1 MNIGTH
7 NSLTYLT
14 PKTWWGK
21 LIRFTARCQSID
33 YEKQYELGARVFDV
47 RLWYDK
53 LYDNLFCM
61 EVRHGRIAYEHS
73 YRVLHKMLE
82 FLDKKGDCYVRILC
96 EEDSFAKHDPLAV
109 NKEHEFVKDCKFC
122 ESRYK
127 NIKFFGGN
135 RKYDWKV
142 LYNFKNK
149 DIPTLIDKY
158 SSTTSLFKS
167 NNKFLR
173 IIDDLCPILYA
184 KLKNHKNIEEHKQ
197 SGSKDYLFIDFINI
211 Q

>member
-21 LIRFTARCQSID
+21 LLKFTARCQAVN
-33 YEKQYELGARVFDV
+33 YEEQYRLGARVFDV
-47 RLWYDK
+47 RLWYDD
-53 LYDNLFCM
+53 YMCT
-61 EVRHGRIAYEHS
+61 EIRHGRIVYNISFIA
-73 YRVLHKMLE
+73 LDDMFK
-82 FLDKKGDCYVRILC
+82 FLDEKGDCYVRILC
-96 EEDSFAKHDPLAV
+96 EEDSFAKHDPLAI
-109 NKEHEFVKDCKFC
+109 NKEKSFKESCKYYEEC
-122 ESRYK
+122 YK

-149 DIPTLIDKY
+149 DIPTLVDRY

-167 NNKFLR
+167 DKKWLAVL
-173 IIDDLCPILYA
+173 DDLCPILYA
-184 KLKNHKNIEEHKQ
+184 KLKNHTNREKHLA

-211 Q
+211 D

>member
-21 LIRFTARCQSID
+21 LLKFTARCQSID

-47 RLWYDK
+47 RLWYD
-53 LYDNLFCM
+53 DTMNV
-61 EVRHGRIAYEHS
+61 EIRHGRIAYDHS
-73 YRVLHKMLE
+73 YRTLHKMLE

-96 EEDSFAKHDPLAV
+96 EEDSFAKHNLLAV
-109 NKEHEFVKDCKFC
+109 DKEYEFVEDCEFYENK
-122 ESRYK
+122 YK

-149 DIPTLIDKY
+149 DIPTLIDKN
-158 SSTTSLFKS
+158 SSTTSLFK
-167 NNKFLR
+167 NNNNFLR

-184 KLKNHKNIEEHKQ
+184 KLKNHTNIEKHKQ

>member
-33 YEKQYELGARVFDV
+33 YEKQYEFGARVFDV
-47 RLWYDK
+47 RLWYD
-53 LYDNLFCM
+53 DTMNV
-61 EVRHGRIAYEHS
+61 EIRHGRIAYDHS
-73 YRVLHKMLE
+73 YKTLHKMLE

-96 EEDSFAKHDPLAV
+96 EEDSFAKHNLLAV
-109 NKEHEFVKDCKFC
+109 DKEYEFVEDCEFYENK
-122 ESRYK
+122 YK

-158 SSTTSLFKS
+158 SSTTSLFK
-167 NNKFLR
+167 NNNNFLR

-184 KLKNHKNIEEHKQ
+184 KLKNHTNIEKHKQ

>member
-14 PKTWWGK
+14 PKKWWQK
-21 LIRFTARCQSID
+21 LIKFTAKCQEVD

-47 RLWYDK
+47 RLWYD
-53 LYDNLFCM
+53 DEMNM
-61 EVRHGRIAYEHS
+61 EIRHGRIAYRGKYEI
-73 YRVLHKMLE
+73 LFNMLD

-96 EEDSFAKHDPLAV
+96 EEDSFAKNDPLAID
-109 NKEHEFVKDCKFC
+109 KEKCFINDCEYI
-122 ESRYK
+122 ESSYK

-149 DIPTLIDKY
+149 DIPKLVDKY

-167 NNKFLR
+167 DKKWLAVL
-173 IIDDLCPILYA
+173 DDLYPKLYA
-184 KLKNHKNIEEHKQ
+184 KLKNKQLIKEHNDKE
-197 SGSKDYLFIDFINI
+197 GYLFIDFINI
-211 Q
+211 K

>member
-21 LIRFTARCQSID
+21 LLRFTARCQSID

-47 RLWYDK
+47 RLWYD
-53 LYDNLFCM
+53 DTMNV
-61 EVRHGRIAYEHS
+61 EIRHGRIAYDHS
-73 YRVLHKMLE
+73 YRTLHKMLE

-96 EEDSFAKHDPLAV
+96 EEDSFAKHNLLAV
-109 NKEHEFVKDCKFC
+109 DKEYEFVEDCEFY
-122 ESRYK
+122 ESKYK

-158 SSTTSLFKS
+158 SSTTSLFKND
-167 NNKFLR
+167 NNFLR

-184 KLKNHKNIEEHKQ
+184 KLKNHTNIEKHKQ
-197 SGSKDYLFIDFINI
+197 SGSKYYLFIDFINI

>member
-21 LIRFTARCQSID
+21 LFKFTARCQSID

-47 RLWYDK
+47 RLWYDNDFK
-53 LYDNLFCM
+53 I
-61 EVRHGRIAYEHS
+61 EIRHGRIAYDYS
-73 YRVLHKMLE
+73 YTVLQEMLK
-82 FLDKKGDCYVRILC
+82 FLNKKGDCYVRILC

-109 NKEHEFVKDCKFC
+109 NKERSFKKDCEFYEKW
-122 ESRYK
+122 YT

-142 LYNFKNK
+142 LYNFKNR

-158 SSTTSLFKS
+158 SSTTSLFKN

-184 KLKNHKNIEEHKQ
+184 KLKNHTNIEKHKQ

>member
-21 LIRFTARCQSID
+21 LIKFTARCQSID
-33 YEKQYELGARVFDV
+33 YEKQYELGARVFDI
-47 RLWYDK
+47 RLWYNDTM
-53 LYDNLFCM
+53 DV
-61 EVRHGRIAYEHS
+61 EVRHGRIAYDHS
-73 YRVLHKMLE
+73 YRILHKMLE
-82 FLDKKGDCYVRILC
+82 YLDEKGDCYVRILC

-109 NKEHEFVKDCKFC
+109 NKEHEFVEDCEFY

-149 DIPTLIDKY
+149 DIPTLDR
-158 SSTTSLFKS
+158 KS
-167 NNKFLR
+167 V
-173 IIDDLCPILYA
+173 
-184 KLKNHKNIEEHKQ
+184 E
-197 SGSKDYLFIDFINI
+197 
-211 Q
+211 